1 MSKLRKLAGFGLSRQ
16 NANTER
22 QQSQLLFG
30 SGPAVR
36 CEIGGGGCSGWDG
49 THASG
54 VPEA

>member
-30 SGPAVR
+30 SGPAFR
-36 CEIGGGGCSGWDG
+36 CEISGGGCSG
-49 THASG
+49 
-54 VPEA
+54 